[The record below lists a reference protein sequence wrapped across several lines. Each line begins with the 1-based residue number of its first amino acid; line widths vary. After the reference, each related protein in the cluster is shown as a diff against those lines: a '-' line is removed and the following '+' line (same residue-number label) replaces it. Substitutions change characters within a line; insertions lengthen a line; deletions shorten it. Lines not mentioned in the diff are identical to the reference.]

1 MGAEGFHGRV
11 RNGIGCWD
19 LRYGHQVVERPDN
32 RMKLDLIPLRAGAGD
47 RYRSTGSRHRL

>member
-19 LRYGHQVVERPDN
+19 LRYGHQVVGKPD
-32 RMKLDLIPLRAGAGD
+32 GQ
-47 RYRSTGSRHRL
+47 RSNEAVVSRV